1 MSDSLAVWRF
11 GTPDG
16 AEAVLERLERLARD
30 GAVGVD
36 DAALVTWPPR
46 HRKPSMRELGDF
58 AGPGTLWNG
67 FWGVLLALIFIAPLA
82 GPTFGAAAGAFA
94 GTLAD
99 FGVQDD
105 FVKRVRETVTP
116 DTSALFVIG
125 GGQAIDRVAV
135 ALADVDVALL
145 RSDLSHEQTV
155 HLREALG
162 DESAI
167 S

>member
-11 GTPDG
+11 ATPDG
-16 AEAVLERLERLARD
+16 AETVLERLARLARD
-30 GAVGVD
+30 GEVSID
-36 DAALVTWPPR
+36 DAALVRWPER
-46 HRKPSMRELGDF
+46 HRKPSIRELGDF

-67 FWGVLLALIFIAPLA
+67 FWGVLLALIFLAPLA

-99 FGVQDD
+99 FGVEDD
-105 FVKRVRETVTP
+105 FVKRARENVTP
-116 DTSALFVIG
+116 GTSALFVIG
-125 GGQAIDRVAV
+125 EREAVDRVAV
-135 ALADVDVALL
+135 ALADGDVAML

-155 HLREALG
+155 HLRDALG